1 MTTFEIAE
9 TWVERNYAKESK
21 EEKEKLTLVFIS
33 GMAEGQRI
41 PPHTLE
47 ECESEDLEKEIDAYY
62 KEWDGNCRYAQ
73 TARHFAEW
81 GAEHLA
87 DRNP

>member
-47 ECESEDLEKEIDAYY
+47 ECESEDLE
-62 KEWDGNCRYAQ
+62 
-73 TARHFAEW
+73 
-81 GAEHLA
+81 
-87 DRNP
+87 